1 MIAITNAAS
10 VEDFR
15 TTAVD
20 FPRMDGAMGG
30 WMQSIVLGLIITFID
45 PLTGK
50 AQESTRS
57 ITTAGILQPFN
68 DEDLKILP
76 EGDRSWIW
84 YKLHALPTLVLN
96 TNDKVKLP
104 DGNSY
109 RVMSKRDYS
118 LYGYV
123 EYNLQGDYVT
133 A

>member
-1 MIAITNAAS
+1 
-10 VEDFR
+10 
-15 TTAVD
+15 
-20 FPRMDGAMGG
+20 MDGAMGG
-30 WMQSIVLGLIITFID
+30 WMQSIVLGLITTFID

-50 AQESTRS
+50 VQENTRS

-76 EGDRSWIW
+76 EGDRSWVW
-84 YKLHALPTLVLN
+84 YKLHALPTLILN